1 MYSTWPSTA
10 SSKLRRDAA
19 ASTLFGVINNA
30 KAGIIMLLI
39 KNRLSGGDYPKCM
52 EKNMAERSQKFP
64 IIEKITEA
72 SSRGDLTTF
81 EYDRITRNKVFRFY
95 SMFIKWY
102 SVVILVVIK

>member
-1 MYSTWPSTA
+1 MVTGNISILTAPCTA

-72 SSRGDLTTF
+72 
-81 EYDRITRNKVFRFY
+81 I
-95 SMFIKWY
+95 
-102 SVVILVVIK
+102 

>member
-1 MYSTWPSTA
+1 MVAGGRSYTPHVQYLAKYSFVEAEEGRGCFHSR
-10 SSKLRRDAA
+10 S
-19 ASTLFGVINNA
+19 GVINNA

-81 EYDRITRNKVFRFY
+81 EYDRITRNSY
-95 SMFIKWY
+95 E
-102 SVVILVVIK
+102 